1 MTLLPDFWLHTPVA
15 SFQNKRAQ
23 AKALQEMKSRVAEL
37 QARIAKDVDYA
48 FEALLQV
55 QPDLSLKMENDLE
68 EVLRMAE
75 LIESELDEASGI
87 SELERLDRRIEFIE
101 DRFEE
106 LEAELYSRPR
116 RRRKRRPN
124 LFEFFRQAT
133 GGGGWGGSTD
143 PQGEVSNAAEA
154 FAILGLEE
162 GSSYTAVT
170 KAFRKKAKELHPDAR
185 AGDRSGE
192 VQLRKLIAAYQYIKS
207 IYNWGEDTPSPSR
220 GA

>member
-1 MTLLPDFWLHTPVA
+1 
-15 SFQNKRAQ
+15 
-23 AKALQEMKSRVAEL
+23 MKSRIAEL
-37 QARIAKDVDYA
+37 QARITKDVDYA
-48 FEALLQV
+48 FESLLQA
-55 QPDLSLKMENDLE
+55 QPDLSLKMEG
-68 EVLRMAE
+68 
-75 LIESELDEASGI
+75 ELDEASGI

-124 LFEFFRQAT
+124 LFDFFRQAT
-133 GGGGWGGSTD
+133 GGGGWGGATD
-143 PQGEVSNAAEA
+143 PQGEVSNAAQA

-170 KAFRKKAKELHPDAR
+170 KAFRMKVKELHPDAR

-207 IYNWGEDTPSPSR
+207 IYDWGEDTASPSR
-220 GA
+220 DA

>member
-1 MTLLPDFWLHTPVA
+1 
-15 SFQNKRAQ
+15 
-23 AKALQEMKSRVAEL
+23 
-37 QARIAKDVDYA
+37 
-48 FEALLQV
+48 ALLQV
-55 QPDLSLKMENDLE
+55 QPDLSLKMEGELE

-75 LIESELDEASGI
+75 LIEGELDEASGI

-124 LFEFFRQAT
+124 LFDFFRQAT
-133 GGGGWGGSTD
+133 GGGATD

-154 FAILGLEE
+154 FSILGLEE

-170 KAFRKKAKELHPDAR
+170 KAFRKKVKELHPDAR

-192 VQLRKLIAAYQYIKS
+192 VQL
-207 IYNWGEDTPSPSR
+207 
-220 GA
+220 

>member
-1 MTLLPDFWLHTPVA
+1 
-15 SFQNKRAQ
+15 
-23 AKALQEMKSRVAEL
+23 MKSRVAEL
-37 QARIAKDVDYA
+37 QARITKDVDYA
-48 FEALLQV
+48 FESLLQA
-55 QPDLSLKMENDLE
+55 QPDLSLKMEGELE

-87 SELERLDRRIEFIE
+87 SELDRLIEFIE

-124 LFEFFRQAT
+124 LFDFFRQAT

-170 KAFRKKAKELHPDAR
+170 KAFRMKVKELHPDAR

-207 IYNWGEDTPSPSR
+207 IYNWGEDTASPSR
-220 GA
+220 DA